1 MAKLGI
7 DLGAIPLAEAAG
19 AAPAAVA
26 GAEMAA
32 TLSPIEFMHRM
43 GEQWRN
49 GATAAERGETLQIV
63 LRNERF
69 PKSLLQMLEE
79 GKYAA
84 EKLVDMPQNKIPR
97 AILRAAGKPRKQAQF
112 TQLVQYFH
120 KNRTPPSPGDL
131 RKVFGLTIQAAK
143 KAGYTPNQLGALRSL
158 GAAEVFKIGPTNV
171 SRVYDIATKESGARR
186 LLRWAAKGDPVL
198 SGKRFLG
205 TGPLTNFTADVRKQ
219 LDDVTGMAK
228 QTVEEEVAAVKGT
241 FGKAKAAV
249 KGMGRK
255 AGEVLSPKGL
265 TEAEGGVLGK
275 LTKAGAKGL
284 GRGARLAR
292 GMGGGAALTVPWL
305 AYEAYDSLVGKS
317 KRARAAM
324 EASRT
329 GGTAS
334 PSMELMYDILDKR
347 ADLAARRAMLGRD
360 PKLTQQIVQALSGPQ
375 NKTLTSSEVGTGID
389 RGRQGPSPDQ
399 MDELLNQLLGEMRGM

>member
-1 MAKLGI
+1 
-7 DLGAIPLAEAAG
+7 
-19 AAPAAVA
+19 
-26 GAEMAA
+26 MAA
-32 TLSPIEFMHRM
+32 TLSPVEIMHRM
-43 GEQWRN
+43 SEMWRN
-49 GATAAERGETLQIV
+49 GATAAERGELLQV
-63 LRNERF
+63 LLRNDRA
-69 PKSLLQMLEE
+69 PRSLLQMLEE

-112 TQLVQYFH
+112 TQLLQFLH
-120 KNRTPPSPGDL
+120 KSRRPASPGDL
-131 RKVFGLTIQAAK
+131 RKIFGITMQAAK
-143 KAGYTPNQLGALRSL
+143 QAGLPAASLDALRRL
-158 GAAEVFKIGPTNV
+158 GAAEVFKAGPTNV
-171 SRVYDIATKESGARR
+171 ARVYDIATRESGARR
-186 LLRWAAKGDPVL
+186 LWRWATKGDPVL
-198 SGKRFLG
+198 GGKRALG
-205 TGPLTNFTADVRKQ
+205 TGPIQNLAADVRAQ
-219 LDDVTGMAK
+219 VDELEGMAK
-228 QTVEEEVAAVKGT
+228 ETMKEKVGAAKGV
-241 FGKAKAAV
+241 FGKTKAAV
-249 KGMGRK
+249 GGVGRK

-265 TEAEGGVLGK
+265 TEAETGTLGK

-292 GMGGGAALTVPWL
+292 GMGGGAALAVPYL

-360 PKLTQQIVQALSGPQ
+360 PKLTQQIVQALAGPQ
-375 NKTLTSSEVGTGID
+375 NKILTSREVGTGID
-389 RGRQGPSPDQ
+389 RGRQGPSPGE
-399 MDELLNQLLGEMRGM
+399 MDALLNQLLGEMRGM